1 LFTGT
6 AKVASDLHVD
16 IDRRR
21 RHFDRGYEAGLPI
34 LRRALDVFGIGMSVD
49 EQLRCHWMAGVV
61 ASHLWDDDRWHLLSE
76 RHVELARGVGAL
88 SELPLA
94 LGLRAATMLFAGDL
108 TGAASLLGE
117 HQVAIDATGSHLA
130 PYPELG
136 VAALRGRQAEAA
148 ALIDATVRD
157 VNLRGEG
164 IGIALAE
171 WANAV
176 LNNGLGSYETAM
188 QAAQRA
194 TVCSVEMVVP
204 GWAAAELVEAAV
216 RSGHNDVAADA
227 LCQLAERTTPCGTD
241 WARGV
246 EARSRALLND
256 GGTAERSYRESIER
270 LGRTRARYWSS
281 HCSVL

>member
-1 LFTGT
+1 
-6 AKVASDLHVD
+6 
-16 IDRRR
+16 
-21 RHFDRGYEAGLPI
+21 
-34 LRRALDVFGIGMSVD
+34 VFGIGMSVD

-148 ALIDATVRD
+148 ALIDATIRD

-188 QAAQRA
+188 QAAQRT

-204 GWAAAELVEAAV
+204 GWAAASSS
-216 RSGHNDVAADA
+216 RRQCAAD
-227 LCQLAERTTPCGTD
+227 TMTSPPT
-241 WARGV
+241 
-246 EARSRALLND
+246 
-256 GGTAERSYRESIER
+256 
-270 LGRTRARYWSS
+270 
-281 HCSVL
+281 

>member
-1 LFTGT
+1 MFTGT

-76 RHVELARGVGAL
+76 RHVELARGFGAL

-94 LGLRAATMLFAGDL
+94 LSSRAFTMMFAGDL
-108 TGAASLLGE
+108 TGAACLVGE
-117 HQVAIDATGSHLA
+117 IRAAMDATGSHLA
-130 PYPELG
+130 PYPGLG

-148 ALIDATVRD
+148 ALLDATIRD

-194 TVCSVEMVVP
+194 TSARWKWWY
-204 GWAAAELVEAAV
+204 WAG
-216 RSGHNDVAADA
+216 RRPSSSRRQCAADTMTSPPTRCA
-227 LCQLAERTTPCGTD
+227 SWPGGPHPVAPTGRAASRRVP
-241 WARGV
+241 AR
-246 EARSRALLND
+246 
-256 GGTAERSYRESIER
+256 
-270 LGRTRARYWSS
+270 
-281 HCSVL
+281 C